1 MACSSPGSV
10 TRTVSTDR
18 ILGRSVLLTLLGDQ
32 RRDFEA
38 GTVLMREMG
47 FSISQNRYGKSFPEN
62 MTPNDELSR
71 DADAFLNPA
80 ISSFT
85 FHEALDLF
93 QQGGLAWAA
102 IDQVNF
108 TESGAF
114 LVLEETSRRPPWAL
128 DLRRLIEIGVGS
140 RLLLEIRPHEQTPR
154 D

>member
-1 MACSSPGSV
+1 
-10 TRTVSTDR
+10 
-18 ILGRSVLLTLLGDQ
+18 
-32 RRDFEA
+32 
-38 GTVLMREMG
+38 
-47 FSISQNRYGKSFPEN
+47 

-128 DLRRLIEIGVGS
+128 DLRHLLRSETALGYYWKLDRTDKLRVIECLIKPTGFMIVGGHEGNTPLCSS
-140 RLLLEIRPHEQTPR
+140 RTAENRISFVRPEM
-154 D
+154 

>member
-1 MACSSPGSV
+1 
-10 TRTVSTDR
+10 
-18 ILGRSVLLTLLGDQ
+18 
-32 RRDFEA
+32 
-38 GTVLMREMG
+38 
-47 FSISQNRYGKSFPEN
+47 

-71 DADAFLNPA
+71 DADAFLNPTM
-80 ISSFT
+80 SSFT

-128 DLRRLIEIGVGS
+128 DLSRLIRSESALGYYWKLDRMNKLRVIECLLKPTGFTIVGGYAGGTPLSSS
-140 RLLLEIRPHEQTPR
+140 RMAENRISFVRPET
-154 D
+154 

>member
-1 MACSSPGSV
+1 
-10 TRTVSTDR
+10 
-18 ILGRSVLLTLLGDQ
+18 
-32 RRDFEA
+32 
-38 GTVLMREMG
+38 MREMG

-80 ISSFT
+80 ISPFT

-114 LVLEETSRRPPWAL
+114 LALEETSRRPPWAL
-128 DLRRLIEIGVGS
+128 DLH
-140 RLLLEIRPHEQTPR
+140 RLLRSETALGYYWKLDRMDKLRVIECLLKPTGFTIVGGHAGNTPLSSSR
-154 D
+154 MAENRISFVQPET